1 VYADP
6 VIAVSPLVLEA
17 DADVVAEI
25 GRVSAGRP
33 LVIDYRVSRFRG
45 IAVGDLVV
53 EFAREPLTPRYV
65 EITPIAGVRVLVERQ
80 LISLIGE
87 GSRLRWRRRLL
98 GYRLVVSLGNPE
110 GWVEFI
116 NSRGSCR

>member
-17 DADVVAEI
+17 DPDVVAEI
-25 GRVSAGRP
+25 GGVAAGRP
-33 LVIDYRVSRFRG
+33 LVIDYRVSRLRG
-45 IAVGDLVV
+45 IAVGDLIVDV
-53 EFAREPLTPRYV
+53 AREPLAPRYV
-65 EITPIAGVRVLVERQ
+65 EITPIGGVRVLVERQ
-80 LISLIGE
+80 LISLLGE

-98 GYRLVVSLGNPE
+98 GYRLVVSLSNPE
-110 GWVEFI
+110 RWVEFL